1 MRTAGD
7 GRPVSA
13 ARREHLTGHH
23 DEPAARGQPGDRV
36 HAADRVQSADG
47 GHLIGRRKAA
57 ILLVLLGSEL
67 ASDIFKHLDEEEIE
81 QLSLEIAQLDAIAPE
96 DQVRALAEF
105 QELMLEH
112 DPAPGGGMDY
122 ARAVLERSLGT
133 DKAEAVV
140 DRVARILRPRPFG
153 FMRRSDPA
161 QLLSFLRDEH
171 PQTIALVLAHLDPGA
186 AADLLASLPY
196 AVQGDVVR
204 RIATLDPAAPEVVHE
219 VERVLQHKLA
229 RSSRP
234 AAATER
240 GAAGLDT
247 IVKIFHLMD
256 RTTEQSVIDALEQED
271 SDLAQEVKQRLF
283 GFEDLLLLDDQAVQA
298 VLREVSRQEL
308 AAALKAV
315 DAEILERVVRN
326 MTKRG
331 AALLRDAMEHLG
343 PIRLGEVEEAQRR
356 VAAVIRSLQQRGAIA
371 IDHR

>member
-1 MRTAGD
+1 METAGY
-7 GRPVSA
+7 GEPVSA

-23 DEPAARGQPGDRV
+23 GQPAGSGQP
-36 HAADRVQSADG
+36 ADSE
-47 GHLIGRRKAA
+47 HLIGRRKAA

-67 ASDIFKHLDEEEIE
+67 ASDIFKHLDDEEIE

-105 QELMLEH
+105 QELMLER
-112 DPAPGGGMDY
+112 DPAPSRGGMDY
-122 ARAVLERSLGT
+122 ARGVLERSLGA
-133 DKAEAVV
+133 DKADAVV

-153 FMRRSDPA
+153 FMRRSDPE

-171 PQTIALVLAHLDPGA
+171 PQTIALILAYLDPGVA
-186 AADLLASLPY
+186 AALLASLPY
-196 AVQGDVVR
+196 AMQGDVAR
-204 RIATLDPAAPEVVHE
+204 RIATLDLAAPEVVHE

-229 RSSRP
+229 RSSPP

-240 GAAGLDT
+240 AASGGVEAM
-247 IVKIFHLMD
+247 VKIFHLMD
-256 RTTEQSVIDALEQED
+256 RSTEQSVIDALEQED
-271 SDLAQEVKQRLF
+271 PELAQEVKQRLF
-283 GFEDLLLLDDQAVQA
+283 GFEDLLLLDDQALQA

-326 MTKRG
+326 MSKRG

-356 VAAVIRSLQQRGAIA
+356 VAGVIRSLQQRGEIA
-371 IDHR
+371 INHR

>member
-7 GRPVSA
+7 GEPVSA
-13 ARREHLTGHH
+13 ARREHPGHH
-23 DEPAARGQPGDRV
+23 DRPSDGGQSGD
-36 HAADRVQSADG
+36 S

-122 ARAVLERSLGT
+122 ARAVLERSLGA
-133 DKAEAVV
+133 DKADAVV

-171 PQTIALVLAHLDPGA
+171 PQTIALILAYLDPGA
-186 AADLLASLPY
+186 AASLLASLPY
-196 AVQGDVVR
+196 AVQGDVAR
-204 RIATLDPAAPEVVHE
+204 RIATLDLAAPEVVHE

-234 AAATER
+234 AAAFER
-240 GAAGLDT
+240 GAAAGLET

-271 SDLAQEVKQRLF
+271 PDLAQEVKQRLF
-283 GFEDLLLLDDQAVQA
+283 GFEDLLLLDDHALQA

-326 MTKRG
+326 MSKRG

-356 VAAVIRSLQQRGAIA
+356 VAGVIRSLQQRGEIA

>member
-7 GRPVSA
+7 GEPVST
-13 ARREHLTGHH
+13 ARREHPTGHH
-23 DEPAARGQPGDRV
+23 DRPVD
-36 HAADRVQSADG
+36 S
-47 GHLIGRRKAA
+47 GHLDGRRKAA

-96 DQVRALAEF
+96 DQIRALAEF
-105 QELMLEH
+105 QELMLER
-112 DPAPGGGMDY
+112 DPALGGMDY
-122 ARAVLERSLGT
+122 ARAVLERSLGA
-133 DKAEAVV
+133 DKADAVV

-171 PQTIALVLAHLDPGA
+171 PQTIALILAYMDPGDA
-186 AADLLASLPY
+186 AGLLASLPY
-196 AVQGDVVR
+196 AMQGDVAR

-219 VERVLQHKLA
+219 VERVLQDKLA

-234 AAATER
+234 AGASER
-240 GAAGLDT
+240 GAAEGIEA
-247 IVKIFHLMD
+247 IVQIFHLMD

-271 SDLAQEVKQRLF
+271 PDLAQEVRQRLF
-283 GFEDLLLLDDQAVQA
+283 GFEDLLLLDDQALQA
-298 VLREVSRQEL
+298 VLREVSRQQL

-326 MTKRG
+326 MSKRG
-331 AALLRDAMEHLG
+331 AALLRDTMEHLG
-343 PIRLGEVEEAQRR
+343 PIRLGEVEEAQRG
-356 VAAVIRSLQQRGAIA
+356 VAGVIRSLQQRGEIA
-371 IDHR
+371 LNHR